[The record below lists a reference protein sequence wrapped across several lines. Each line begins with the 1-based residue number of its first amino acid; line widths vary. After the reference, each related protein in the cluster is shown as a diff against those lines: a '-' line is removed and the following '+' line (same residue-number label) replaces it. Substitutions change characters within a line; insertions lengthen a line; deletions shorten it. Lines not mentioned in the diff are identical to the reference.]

1 MHTPYQPPASPRPR
15 RARRSAATSQPPA
28 PRAVCRQPRPQPT
41 AAGRLREIGARLTV
55 NGLLAVAATASLL
68 RLIPYA
74 QAQQQQLTAVQ
85 AAVAQSEVET
95 AQLKSD
101 FGRYFDPRQASNV
114 MQEQSGWESPSQR
127 QIVWVDPT
135 AP

>member
-1 MHTPYQPPASPRPR
+1 M
-15 RARRSAATSQPPA
+15 
-28 PRAVCRQPRPQPT
+28 
-41 AAGRLREIGARLTV
+41 V
-55 NGLLAVAATASLL
+55 NGLLLTAATASLL

-74 QAQQQQLTAVQ
+74 QAQQQQLSAVQ
-85 AAVAQSEVET
+85 AAVARSEVET
-95 AQLKSD
+95 SQLKSD

-135 AP
+135 ATPAP